1 MNDEDNRQ
9 QRFRAV
15 IDQVEDDDDD
25 DDDDDIELSKDLFKT
40 SESTQSSFLTKVDF
54 KDVQT

>member
-15 IDQVEDDDDD
+15 INQVDDDDD

>member
-15 IDQVEDDDDD
+15 IDQVEDDDDAVGVAHLYGAGSAPSC
-25 DDDDDIELSKDLFKT
+25 LS
-40 SESTQSSFLTKVDF
+40 SVCEV
-54 KDVQT
+54 VAG

>member
-25 DDDDDIELSKDLFKT
+25 DDDDIELNKDLFKT
-40 SESTQSSFLTKVDF
+40 SESSQSSFLTKVDF

>member
-1 MNDEDNRQ
+1 MNEEDNRQ

-15 IDQVEDDDDD
+15 IDQVDDDDD
-25 DDDDDIELSKDLFKT
+25 DDDDDIELNKDLFKT
-40 SESTQSSFLTKVDF
+40 SESSQSSFLTKVDF